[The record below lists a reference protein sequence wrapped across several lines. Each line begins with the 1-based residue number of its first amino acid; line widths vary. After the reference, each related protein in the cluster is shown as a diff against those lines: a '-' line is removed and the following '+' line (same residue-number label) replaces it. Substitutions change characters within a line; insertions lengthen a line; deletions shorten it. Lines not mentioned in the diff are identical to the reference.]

1 MAGFPPQGKM
11 MDPRTAPPPALS
23 ERERR
28 SLWIVI
34 AAYNEGPAIAAVI
47 ADVLAEYP
55 NVLVVDDGSSDN
67 SAEEAR
73 AAGATVIRH
82 VVNLG
87 QGAALQTGIRYA
99 LARGAQAIVTFDADG
114 QHLVED
120 IPTLARPVLDGEAEV
135 ALGSRFLGRAEN
147 ITTAKLI
154 TLRLAILFTRL
165 TTGVNFT
172 DAHNGFRCLSPAAA
186 RKIRIQQDRMAHA
199 SEILDQIALLK
210 LTYVEVPVTIRYTDY
225 SKQKGQRISNSLH
238 ILADLFVARID

>member
-1 MAGFPPQGKM
+1 
-11 MDPRTAPPPALS
+11 MDPRTPASSLLS

-28 SLWIVI
+28 SIWIVI
-34 AAYNEGPAIAAVI
+34 AAFNEGPAIRTVV

-55 NVLVVDDGSSDN
+55 NVLVVDDGSSDD

-73 AAGATVIRH
+73 AAGATVIH
-82 VVNLG
+82 HIVNLG
-87 QGAALQTGIRYA
+87 QGAALQTGIKFA
-99 LARGAQAIVTFDADG
+99 LARGAAAIVTFDADG

-120 IPTLARPVLDGEAEV
+120 IPALARPILDGEAEV

-165 TTGVNFT
+165 TTGVSFT
-172 DAHNGFRCLSPAAA
+172 DVHNGFRCLSPSAA

-210 LTYVEVPVTIRYTDY
+210 LKYVEAPVTIRYTDY
-225 SKQKGQRISNSLH
+225 SKRKGQRISNSLH